1 MAADFFR
8 SGDHKTA
15 EAIVDWVEDQFVV
28 WDNPNPEV
36 DVKQLPPW
44 RACAK
49 VATPMVVEQYNCYW
63 PVNASLAA
71 VIDMWLTAYQAT
83 GKELYLEKAR
93 ALADSLVREQ
103 RADGSIPTWFFST
116 DLPDWLNCTVRTA
129 KSLLNLDSALK

>member
-1 MAADFFR
+1 
-8 SGDHKTA
+8 
-15 EAIVDWVEDQFVV
+15 
-28 WDNPNPEV
+28 
-36 DVKQLPPW
+36 
-44 RACAK
+44 
-49 VATPMVVEQYNCYW
+49 QYNCYW

-71 VIDMWLTAYQAT
+71 VIDLWLTAYQAT

-129 KSLLNLDSALK
+129 NSLLNIDSALK